1 MKGKDTTIIVIALL
15 GLVGLLAGAA
25 SLMPAINEE
34 RVALQLTAN
43 EQLMKN
49 LPPEIAVT
57 QAALGS
63 FRGLAVD
70 VLWARA
76 EKMKQEG
83 QFWEANQLA
92 EMVTKLQP
100 RFAQVWAFHAW
111 NMAYNISVATHTPA
125 ERWKWVND
133 GVNLLRDEGIP
144 LNPNS
149 VLLYKELSWIFLHKI
164 GMFSDDMHWY
174 YKLQLAMRWQMILGE
189 PVAGDTEQV
198 IDQFR
203 PIAEM
208 FEQYV
213 NRRELDAAVRDEFS
227 KLADHPDLG
236 DKIWPLRD
244 LTIQL
249 FDIRL
254 KRLREE
260 IAADDP
266 DLAKML
272 APLRKAVDAQRQREV
287 GQPLERLIADDPAVG
302 EQVAKLREM
311 GFSLDEPLLAR
322 IGFVHTQT
330 TSNDLKLMGAKAI
343 DEHPETTSKLEAWLS
358 DASIAEPREKI
369 IAFTRAKVLT
379 DQYHMDPMWMLELME
394 GAWFV
399 KRGEDPTPIPLDWRH
414 PASHGLYW
422 AALGVRKSKGLL
434 RPGDY
439 DLLNTDRQVLH
450 ALQALTHTGKLIFD
464 PVAPY
469 YAQQPDVRYINA
481 YDRAVYGAT
490 ERIFSERLQHSAA
503 PESFEA
509 GHENFLIWAI
519 QQLYFAGRD
528 QMAEEYY
535 TKLRKKYS
543 QRQADRMALYSKPL
557 REFVLLTFIRDDAIT
572 SLDEARGAIQG
583 MLGQWIDEGLVAG
596 QAQRAA
602 RLYDE
607 AEFAHGIYMKKQDYK
622 TQGAEEIG
630 RNRMALPPFEQMVSD
645 VLSSYLL
652 APVSGQ
658 RAALL
663 KARAWN
669 NAPIPFKQ
677 RIFDRIKDRLYDQIR
692 KSGLNPAIAIPEPPG
707 MEAYR
712 KTHAKPQ
719 PAEQGDQLDGTQ
731 SRPTNRK

>member
-1 MKGKDTTIIVIALL
+1 MKGKDTLIIAIALF
-15 GLVGLLAGAA
+15 GLVALLTGAA
-25 SLMPAINEE
+25 FMMPAINEE

-49 LPPEIAVT
+49 LPPQIAVT

-133 GVNLLRDEGIP
+133 GVNLLRDQGIP

-164 GMFSDDMHWY
+164 GMFSDDMHWF
-174 YKLQLAMRWQMILGE
+174 YKLQLAMRWQRILGE
-189 PVAGDTEQV
+189 PIAGDTQAV

-203 PIAEM
+203 PIAGM

-213 NRRELDAAVRDEFS
+213 NRQELDAPVREEYAR
-227 KLADHPDLG
+227 LVDHPELG
-236 DKIWPLRD
+236 NAVWPLRD
-244 LTIQL
+244 LSIQL

-254 KRLREE
+254 KRLHAK
-260 IAADDP
+260 IASDDAE
-266 DLAKML
+266 LAKL
-272 APLRKAVDAQRQREV
+272 LDPLRQAVDAQRQRAV
-287 GQPLERLIADDPAVG
+287 GEPLERLIADDPEVG
-302 EQVAKLREM
+302 KLVARLREA
-311 GFSLDEPLLAR
+311 GFNLDEELLAR
-322 IGFVHTQT
+322 LAFIHTRA
-330 TSNDLKLMGAKAI
+330 TSSDLKLMGAQAI
-343 DEHPETTSKLEAWLS
+343 DQAPESTGKLEAWLN
-358 DASIAEPREKI
+358 DPSIAASRDKV
-369 IAFTRAKVLT
+369 IAFARAKVLT
-379 DQYHMDPMWMLELME
+379 EQYHMDPMWMLELME
-394 GAWFV
+394 GEWFV
-399 KRGEDPTPIPLDWRH
+399 RRGEDPTPIPLDWRH

-450 ALQALTHTGKLIFD
+450 ALQAMTHTGKLIFD

-469 YAQQPDVRYINA
+469 YAQQPDVRYIRA
-481 YDRAVYGAT
+481 YDRAMFGAT
-490 ERIFSERLQHSAA
+490 ERIFSERLKSSAA

-528 QMAEEYY
+528 AMASEYY
-535 TKLRKKYS
+535 TKLRDKYS
-543 QRQADRMALYSKPL
+543 QRQADRAELYSKPL
-557 REFVLLTFIRDDAIT
+557 REFVLFTFVRDDAIT

-583 MLGQWIDEGLVAG
+583 IIGQWIDEGLVAG

-602 RLYDE
+602 RLLDE
-607 AEFAHGIYMKKQDYK
+607 ARFAHSVYQKKQDYK
-622 TQGAEEIG
+622 TEASDEIG
-630 RNRMALPPFEQMVSD
+630 RNRMALPSFERMVGD

-652 APVSGQ
+652 APVNGQ

-669 NAPIPFKQ
+669 NAPIPIKQ
-677 RIFDRIKDRLYDQIR
+677 RLFDNIKARLYKQVR
-692 KSGLNPAIAIPEPPG
+692 ASGLNPEIAIPEPPG

-712 KTHAKPQ
+712 KTHAQPK
-719 PAEQGDQLDGTQ
+719 PAEAPAPEGTQ
-731 SRPTNRK
+731 SQTPRK